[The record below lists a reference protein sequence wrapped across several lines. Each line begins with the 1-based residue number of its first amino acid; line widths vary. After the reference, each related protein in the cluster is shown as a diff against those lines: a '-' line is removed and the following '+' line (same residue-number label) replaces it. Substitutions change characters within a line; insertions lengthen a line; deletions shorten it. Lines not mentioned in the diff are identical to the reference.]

1 MNHKNLF
8 FIFIVS
14 CIVYTT
20 SDVYAASSL
29 GQMATNASTDLQKIG
44 PLIEIVAYIAGAALV
59 VAGLLELLRAAKQP
73 GQPKGGALAAIA
85 IGVVL
90 LGFGY
95 FAGSISQTAFGSD
108 AAETGL
114 NKLGIR

>member
-1 MNHKNLF
+1 MNKIF
-8 FIFIVS
+8 FMFVLS

-20 SDVYAASSL
+20 PDANAASSL
-29 GQMATNASTDLQKIG
+29 GQMATNTTADLQKIG
-44 PLIEIVAYIAGAALV
+44 PLIEIVGYIAGAVLII
-59 VAGLLELLRAAKQP
+59 AGLLELLRAAKQP
-73 GQPKGGALAAIA
+73 GQPKGGAFAAII

-95 FAGSISQTAFGSD
+95 FAGSLSQTAFGSD
-108 AAETGL
+108 AAQTGL

>member
-1 MNHKNLF
+1 MNLKNLF
-8 FIFIVS
+8 FLLVMS
-14 CIVYTT
+14 CIVYST
-20 SDVYAASSL
+20 SDAHAASGF
-29 GQMATNASTDLQKIG
+29 GQMATNAATDLQKTG

-73 GQPKGGALAAIA
+73 GQPKGGAIVAII
-85 IGVVL
+85 IGVML
-90 LGFGY
+90 LSFGL
-95 FAGSISQTAFGSD
+95 FAGSVSQTAFGSD